1 MKKKLVLLLF
11 CTLLSGALAGQSTAQ
26 DSIRLDQAVIRVL
39 ENNPKLRIA
48 DYEAQAMAARMRQAV
63 QMPADRIGLT
73 LENFA
78 GTGSTVAVRGI
89 NATLSLSRTLELGNK
104 SSLRGHQAEREKILT
119 NTRSDIN
126 RLNLLADT
134 AQLFLHV
141 VADQERLHLAEEAIE
156 LVRLNQKTVESQI
169 RTGKSPEAERQRVII
184 DLANHELNLEHR
196 RHELENSRVHLAT
209 LWREKNPDFGR
220 AEADIFSL
228 DDLPELGELDRLLD
242 RNPELIRH
250 INAEDIARARI
261 RVMQSKRNPDLDI
274 SAGIRYL
281 GDNNDIAFMLS
292 ASIPLGSST
301 RAQPGMDEAL
311 AMAQIEPLNLEQ
323 RRLELYAALYGI
335 YLEIIHAREAVTTL
349 KTTIIPAAESMLAEY
364 ENGYQVGR
372 YSLLELTQVRQLLTD
387 ARSQH
392 LEMAVNYHSFRIELD
407 RLTGAQLTQ
416 W

>member
-1 MKKKLVLLLF
+1 MSKKFVLLLF
-11 CTLLSGALAGQSTAQ
+11 CTLLSGTFAEQSTAQ
-26 DSIRLDQAVIRVL
+26 DSLRLDQAIISVL
-39 ENNPKLRIA
+39 ENNPQVKIA
-48 DYEAQAMAARMRQAV
+48 DYEAQAMAARIRQVV
-63 QMPADRIGLT
+63 QTPADRIGMT

-78 GTGSTVAVRGI
+78 GTGNTVAIRGI

-104 SSLRGHQAEREKILT
+104 ASVRGHLAEREQILT
-119 NTRSDIN
+119 NTRKDIN

-134 AQLFLHV
+134 AQSFLHV
-141 VADQERLHLAEEAIE
+141 VADQERLHLAEESID
-156 LVRLNQKTVESQI
+156 LVRLNQKTVEMQI
-169 RTGKSPEAERQRVII
+169 QAGKSPEADRQRVII
-184 DLANHELNLEHR
+184 DLANHELRLEHR

-209 LWREKNPDFGR
+209 LWSDKTPDFDH
-220 AEADIFSL
+220 AEADIFSI
-228 DDLPELGELDRLLD
+228 DDLPNFNELDRLLD
-242 RNPELIRH
+242 RNPELVRH

-292 ASIPLGSST
+292 ASIPLGAST
-301 RAQPGMDEAL
+301 RAQPGIDEAR
-311 AMAQIEPLNLEQ
+311 AIAQIEPLNLEQ

-335 YLEIIHAREAVTTL
+335 YLEISHALEAVTKL
-349 KTTIIPAAESMLAEY
+349 KTTIIPAAEMMLSEY
-364 ENGYQVGR
+364 EKGYQAGR
-372 YSLLELTQVRQLLTD
+372 YSLLELIQVRQLLTD
-387 ARSQH
+387 ARSQY